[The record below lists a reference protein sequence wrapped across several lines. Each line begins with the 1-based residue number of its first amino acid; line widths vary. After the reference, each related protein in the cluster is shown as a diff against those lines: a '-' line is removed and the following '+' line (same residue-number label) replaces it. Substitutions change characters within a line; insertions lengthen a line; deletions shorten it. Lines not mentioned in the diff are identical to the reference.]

1 MEIRLAALEV
11 IAREAP
17 RNILVP
23 LTTEEVNDEIG
34 ADSSQ
39 WAHWLR
45 KHKLI
50 RTDVQLGSSKTI
62 RKMALTRQGEG
73 FLTSVDKYGMRA
85 AFQHTRQIYKNES
98 KPQSMPT
105 PQAQTFSTP
114 EGSNKILPSRS
125 SALAEAK
132 RHLGPDAPLADV
144 LQVAKFLAGDQ
155 SS

>member
-23 LTTEEVNDEIG
+23 LTTKEVNEEIG

-50 RTDVQLGSSKTI
+50 RTDVPLGSNKTI

-73 FLTSVDKYGMRA
+73 FLASVDKYGMKS
-85 AFQHTRQIYKNES
+85 AFQHTRQIYKNGP
-98 KPQSMPT
+98 KPQPPKAT
-105 PQAQTFSTP
+105 
-114 EGSNKILPSRS
+114 LPSRS

-132 RHLGPDAPLADV
+132 RILGPDATIPEILEA
-144 LQVAKFLAGDQ
+144 AKFLTGDQ

>member
-23 LTTEEVNDEIG
+23 LTTKEVNEEIG

-50 RTDVQLGSSKTI
+50 RTDVPLGSNKTI

-73 FLTSVDKYGMRA
+73 FLASVDKYGMKA
-85 AFQHTRQIYKNES
+85 AFQYTRQIYKNGS
-98 KPQSMPT
+98 KPQPPKAT
-105 PQAQTFSTP
+105 
-114 EGSNKILPSRS
+114 LPSRS

-132 RHLGPDAPLADV
+132 RILGPDATIPEILEA
-144 LQVAKFLAGDQ
+144 AKFLTGDQ

>member
-23 LTTEEVNDEIG
+23 LTTKEVNEEIG

-50 RTDVQLGSSKTI
+50 RTDVQLGSNKTI

-73 FLTSVDKYGMRA
+73 FLASVDKHGMKS
-85 AFQHTRQIYKNES
+85 AFQHTRQIYKNGS
-98 KPQSMPT
+98 KPQPPKAT
-105 PQAQTFSTP
+105 
-114 EGSNKILPSRS
+114 LPSRS

-132 RHLGPDAPLADV
+132 RILGPDATIPEILEA
-144 LQVAKFLAGDQ
+144 AKFLTGDQ

>member
-23 LTTEEVNDEIG
+23 LTTKEVNEEIG

-50 RTDVQLGSSKTI
+50 RTDVPLGSNKTI

-73 FLTSVDKYGMRA
+73 FLASVDKYGMKA
-85 AFQHTRQIYKNES
+85 AFQHTRQIYKNGS
-98 KPQSMPT
+98 KPQPPKAT
-105 PQAQTFSTP
+105 
-114 EGSNKILPSRS
+114 LPSRS

-132 RHLGPDAPLADV
+132 RILGPDATIPEILEA
-144 LQVAKFLAGDQ
+144 AKFLTGDQ

>member
-23 LTTEEVNDEIG
+23 LTTKEVNEEIG

-50 RTDVQLGSSKTI
+50 RTDVQLGSNKTI

-73 FLTSVDKYGMRA
+73 FLASVDKHGMKS
-85 AFQHTRQIYKNES
+85 AFQHTRQIYKNGS
-98 KPQSMPT
+98 KPQPPKAT
-105 PQAQTFSTP
+105 
-114 EGSNKILPSRS
+114 LPSRS

-132 RHLGPDAPLADV
+132 RILEIGRAHV
-144 LQVAKFLAGDQ
+144 
-155 SS
+155 

>member
-23 LTTEEVNDEIG
+23 LTTKEVNEEIG

-50 RTDVQLGSSKTI
+50 RTDVQLGSNKTI

-73 FLTSVDKYGMRA
+73 FLAAVDKHGMKS
-85 AFQHTRQIYKNES
+85 AFQHTRQIYKNVA
-98 KPQSMPT
+98 KPQPPKAT
-105 PQAQTFSTP
+105 
-114 EGSNKILPSRS
+114 LPSRS

-132 RHLGPDAPLADV
+132 RILGPDATIPEILEA
-144 LQVAKFLAGDQ
+144 AKFLTGDQ

>member
-23 LTTEEVNDEIG
+23 LTTKEVNEEIG

-50 RTDVQLGSSKTI
+50 RTDVPLGSNKTI

-73 FLTSVDKYGMRA
+73 FLASVDKYGMKS
-85 AFQHTRQIYKNES
+85 AFQHTRQIYKNGS
-98 KPQSMPT
+98 KPQPPKAT
-105 PQAQTFSTP
+105 
-114 EGSNKILPSRS
+114 LPSRS

-132 RHLGPDAPLADV
+132 RILGPDATIPEILEA
-144 LQVAKFLAGDQ
+144 AKFLTGDQ

>member
-50 RTDVQLGSSKTI
+50 RTDVQLGSNKTI

-73 FLTSVDKYGMRA
+73 FLASVDKYGMRA
-85 AFQHTRQIYKNES
+85 AFQHTRQIYKNGS
-98 KPQSMPT
+98 KPEFAPT
-105 PQAQTFSTP
+105 PNP
-114 EGSNKILPSRS
+114 IVPVERSRS
-125 SALAEAK
+125 SALEEAK
-132 RHLGPDAPLADV
+132 RILGPDATVPELLEA
-144 LQVAKFLAGDQ
+144 AKFLVEPDKF
-155 SS
+155 

>member
-23 LTTEEVNDEIG
+23 LTTKEVNEEIG
-34 ADSSQ
+34 TDSSQ

-50 RTDVQLGSSKTI
+50 RTVVPLGSNKTI

-73 FLTSVDKYGMRA
+73 FLASVDKYGMKA
-85 AFQHTRQIYKNES
+85 AFQHTRQIYKNGS
-98 KPQSMPT
+98 KPKPPKAT
-105 PQAQTFSTP
+105 
-114 EGSNKILPSRS
+114 LPSRS

-132 RHLGPDAPLADV
+132 RILGPEATIPEILEA
-144 LQVAKFLAGDQ
+144 AKFLTGDQ

>member
-23 LTTEEVNDEIG
+23 LTTKEVNEEIG

-50 RTDVQLGSSKTI
+50 RTDVQLGSNKTI

-73 FLTSVDKYGMRA
+73 FLASVDKYGMKS
-85 AFQHTRQIYKNES
+85 AFQHTRQIYKNGS
-98 KPQSMPT
+98 KPQPPKAT
-105 PQAQTFSTP
+105 
-114 EGSNKILPSRS
+114 LPSRS

-132 RHLGPDAPLADV
+132 RILGPDATIPEILEA
-144 LQVAKFLAGDQ
+144 AKFLTGDQ

>member
-23 LTTEEVNDEIG
+23 LTTKEVNEEIG

-50 RTDVQLGSSKTI
+50 RTDVPLGSNKTI

-73 FLTSVDKYGMRA
+73 FLASVDKYGMKS
-85 AFQHTRQIYKNES
+85 AFQHTRQIYKNGS
-98 KPQSMPT
+98 KPQPPKAT
-105 PQAQTFSTP
+105 
-114 EGSNKILPSRS
+114 LPSRS

-132 RHLGPDAPLADV
+132 RILGPEATIPEILEA
-144 LQVAKFLAGDQ
+144 AKFLTGDQ

>member
-23 LTTEEVNDEIG
+23 LTTKEVNEEIG
-34 ADSSQ
+34 TDSSQ

-50 RTDVQLGSSKTI
+50 RTDVPLGSNKTI

-73 FLTSVDKYGMRA
+73 FLASVDKYGMKS
-85 AFQHTRQIYKNES
+85 AFQHTRQIYKNGS
-98 KPQSMPT
+98 KPQP
-105 PQAQTFSTP
+105 P
-114 EGSNKILPSRS
+114 EATLPSRS

-132 RHLGPDAPLADV
+132 RILGPDATIPEILEA
-144 LQVAKFLAGDQ
+144 AKFLTGDQ

>member
-23 LTTEEVNDEIG
+23 LTTKEVNEEIG

-50 RTDVQLGSSKTI
+50 RTDVPLGSNKTI

-73 FLTSVDKYGMRA
+73 FLASVDKYGMKA
-85 AFQHTRQIYKNES
+85 AFQHTRQIYKNGS
-98 KPQSMPT
+98 KPQPPKAT
-105 PQAQTFSTP
+105 
-114 EGSNKILPSRS
+114 LPSRS
-125 SALAEAK
+125 SALTEAK
-132 RHLGPDAPLADV
+132 RILGPDATIPEILEA
-144 LQVAKFLAGDQ
+144 AKFLTGDQ

>member
-23 LTTEEVNDEIG
+23 LTTKEVNEEIG

-50 RTDVQLGSSKTI
+50 RTDVPLGSNKTI

-73 FLTSVDKYGMRA
+73 FLASVDKYGMKA
-85 AFQHTRQIYKNES
+85 AFRHTRQIYKNGS
-98 KPQSMPT
+98 KPQPPKAT
-105 PQAQTFSTP
+105 
-114 EGSNKILPSRS
+114 LPSRS

-132 RHLGPDAPLADV
+132 RILGPDATIPEILEA
-144 LQVAKFLAGDQ
+144 AKFLTGDQ